1 MKLNLRP
8 LSHTELWFPEITA
21 LAYETMPECSE
32 DTAAADKATLD
43 FNIALYKQEKLL
55 HWVQL
60 CPCQNSLEIEFR
72 NRFINEADECGE
84 INEKV
89 LRFAEKWAAD
99 QGYEKIMISA
109 CAASLPYYLR
119 MQYKEADEPVCQ
131 SGTLVYRLV
140 KTL

>member
-1 MKLNLRP
+1 MKKLYILGYLMLAGFS
-8 LSHTELWFPEITA
+8 LSAQNKDTE
-21 LAYETMPECSE
+21 
-32 DTAAADKATLD
+32 AADKATLD

-72 NRFINEADECGE
+72 NRFINEADECSE

-89 LRFAEKWAAD
+89 LLFAEKWASEN
-99 QGYEKIMISA
+99 GYEKIVVSA

-119 MQYKEADEPVCQ
+119 MQYK
-131 SGTLVYRLV
+131 
-140 KTL
+140 